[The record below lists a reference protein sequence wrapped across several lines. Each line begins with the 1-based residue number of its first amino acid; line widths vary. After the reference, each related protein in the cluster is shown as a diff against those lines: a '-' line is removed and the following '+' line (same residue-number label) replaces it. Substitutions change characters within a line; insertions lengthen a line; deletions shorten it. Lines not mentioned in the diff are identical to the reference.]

1 MERADV
7 SDIFQ
12 KVLGEER
19 FASYIEAGND
29 PIKDIIFASGGDL
42 KVFGYSTALS
52 TRVKARMPA
61 ITIMTDRIFPQVR
74 FGELNPFFQ
83 RVLERIETS
92 TMKLIYNIWDDASD
106 EVLGELG
113 VSSRRRAFLDRNNIS
128 RERADNFFEHHSR
141 LIKATS
147 AATESAPSFIART
160 KKFLTKS
167 GKEVLDEKQIARDTT
182 ADRFA
187 SDEIIAA
194 LSQTYPEIM
203 PKLARHFGVT
213 TPRDFLRLFT
223 EESFIK
229 TNPELL
235 ALKIEQEAPQMIG
248 LSVKALTDGGM
259 ELAEAQRLVGL
270 VTGIWRTELIKGT
283 RRADT
288 IQYFATQRSWFE
300 RSLNHPYLGI
310 YPYSYM
316 TRKAIPAMM
325 RLLFL
330 TPERVATFGL
340 GKGGRV
346 MPLTGLNSWGD
357 IVEWADN
364 RSNTDSSFLDSL
376 ALDDAF
382 LYILQTLSPVTP
394 DSMGFATIPTYL
406 KRSLAQPGYRGK
418 DIGVGDLARGLLTGA
433 GEQVLRG
440 TAFGQIPLTFEAI
453 QSLEQR
459 TGINQY
465 MEEQGEEIQNQINE
479 AFNAFTN
486 P

>member
-1 MERADV
+1 M
-7 SDIFQ
+7 
-12 KVLGEER
+12 LG
-19 FASYIEAGND
+19 
-29 PIKDIIFASGGDL
+29 
-42 KVFGYSTALS
+42 
-52 TRVKARMPA
+52 
-61 ITIMTDRIFPQVR
+61 Q
-74 FGELNPFFQ
+74 
-83 RVLERIETS
+83 
-92 TMKLIYNIWDDASD
+92 
-106 EVLGELG
+106 LG
-113 VSSRRRAFLDRNNIS
+113 VSSRRRAFLDRNNIN

-141 LIKATS
+141 LIKATA

-167 GKEVLDEKQIARDTT
+167 GKEVLDEKQIARDIM

-235 ALKIEQEAPQMIG
+235 ALRIEQEAPQMIG

-288 IQYFATQRSWFE
+288 LQYFATQRSWFE

-330 TPERVATFGL
+330 TPGP
-340 GKGGRV
+340 GGRV
-346 MPLTGLNSWGD
+346 LPLVGLNSWGD

-364 RSNTDSSFLDSL
+364 RSNTDSSFLDAL

-382 LYILQTLSPVTP
+382 LYILQTFSPVTP
-394 DSMGFATIPTYL
+394 DSMGFATLPTYL
-406 KRSLAQPGYRGK
+406 KRTLAQPAYRGK
-418 DIGVGDLARGLLTGA
+418 DIGVGDFARGILTGA

-440 TAFGQIPLTFEAI
+440 TALGQIPLTFEAI

-465 MEEQGEEIQNQINE
+465 MEQQGEEIQNEI
-479 AFNAFTN
+479 FNAFTN